1 MNSFKDGNLV
11 YGEKVKI
18 SGLKCILLNCRLG
31 NSALEILAVSTGTR
45 EALNFLDKS
54 AKEWKKTQTDSEEV
68 PLVHYLSECV
78 VRMRYITGNSLSVTV
93 LLLILSRHGEE
104 LTSSQGCVLM

>member
-45 EALNFLDKS
+45 EALNFLDKVGTNK
-54 AKEWKKTQTDSEEV
+54 KEQQERKW
-68 PLVHYLSECV
+68 P
-78 VRMRYITGNSLSVTV
+78 TGGN
-93 LLLILSRHGEE
+93 E
-104 LTSSQGCVLM
+104 